1 MCQPKK
7 NIENSMF
14 DISVALNF
22 ELMKTLLLGPINCT
36 FVTWCVNPKTPLKL
50 VCLANA
56 WLGTSEN
63 KAFWG
68 PITLPSQ
75 HDVPT
80 LKKPLKAECLAL
92 AWLGTNENTAFRDH
106 LPYLRN
112 IVNPK
117 KSLKQMCLALV
128 WLGTDENKQTILCI
142 VFT

>member
-1 MCQPKK
+1 
-7 NIENSMF
+7 
-14 DISVALNF
+14 
-22 ELMKTLLLGPINCT
+22 
-36 FVTWCVNPKTPLKL
+36 

-68 PITLPSQ
+68 PTTLPSQ

-80 LKKPLKAECLAL
+80 LKKQLKLECLAL
-92 AWLGTNENTAFRDH
+92 AWLGTNENTAMGDH